1 MEYKDMTTNQQK
13 LVAFVTQHCD
23 SWRQHKQSEYTLMW
37 DEYERLYRGI
47 FNESEKTRSSERS
60 KIVTPAVAQAVD
72 TRLAELAEAV
82 LNNDNFFDIDDN
94 AEDQDKTDVEQVKK
108 VISER
113 FKKDKVKKQLNNVLR
128 LGEIYGTGVGE
139 LIVSKVKDSVPA
151 EQPLEG
157 LQGVK
162 QVGTLTTERISVKI
176 NPVSPK
182 NFLIDPNAMDI
193 EDALGCAVEE
203 FVSTH
208 KVISLMASGEYRPC
222 RLGGASSDDK
232 LEANGIENAYKEHKT
247 KILRYYGLVP
257 KEYLENQNSNVEAE
271 SELEKELEKVLGS
284 ESSEDYADLVE
295 AIVIIADDGHL
306 LKASKNVYM
315 MQDRP
320 LVVYRPEIVPGRF
333 WGRGTVEKGAQ
344 MQKGLDG
351 QIRSHL
357 DSVALTSA
365 PMMGVDVT
373 RMPRGFKFTIKP
385 GMSILTN
392 GRPSEILE
400 PLTFG
405 QPTPVN
411 IETATLFERML
422 QQATGT
428 VDSSGLP
435 SQVSN
440 QTDSGAL
447 SMALSGIIK
456 KNKQALVNF
465 NEDFLIPFIQK
476 AAWRFMQFDP
486 DAFPVKDWT
495 FIPITSM
502 GIMAREYE
510 QQQFIGL
517 LQTLGPDSPIV
528 PLIMT
533 GILENSSL
541 SNKQQLIAAMQ
552 QMSQPNPEQE
562 QAQQQVMQL
571 EMQERAAKVQ
581 KTEAEAE
588 KARQEAQ
595 AVPIEAK
602 AKWVAALSNNLDE
615 DQEGKDFERRARI
628 AELAL
633 KEKDLD
639 IKLQDISS
647 NERIAS
653 IQSETKNREIDTK
666 AQSEALRALAEAQ
679 KQVSTALTSEKEI
692 IRDPKTG
699 KAMGVRRKTKKEN
712 E

>member
-1 MEYKDMTTNQQK
+1 MEYKDMTTNQKK
-13 LVAFVTQHCD
+13 LVAFVTSHCD
-23 SWRQHKQSEYTLMW
+23 SWRQHKDSEYTTAW
-37 DEYERLYRGI
+37 EEYERLYRGV
-47 FNESEKTRSSERS
+47 FNESERTRQSERS

-82 LNNDNFFDIDDN
+82 LNNDTFFDIEDDFQ
-94 AEDQDKTDVEQVKK
+94 DQDKTDIEMVKNTM
-108 VISER
+108 SER
-113 FKKDKVKKQLNNVLR
+113 FKKDKVKKQLNLVLR

-139 LIVSKVKDSVPA
+139 LIVSKVKDSAPAQEPLKEVP
-151 EQPLEG
+151 G
-157 LQGVK
+157 LV
-162 QVGTLTTERISVKI
+162 QVGIRTTDRIAIKI

-182 NFLIDPNAMDI
+182 NFLIDPNATDI

-203 FVSTH
+203 YVSTH
-208 KVISLMASGEYRPC
+208 KIIGLMASKEYRPC
-222 RLGGASSDDK
+222 RLGGTANDDK
-232 LEANGIENAYKEHKT
+232 LEANGVENAYREHKT

-257 KEYLENQNSNVEAE
+257 REYIDNLDSNKEEE
-271 SELEKELEKVLGS
+271 SELDKALEEAIG
-284 ESSEDYADLVE
+284 EGANEDYGDLVE

-306 LKASKNVYM
+306 LKASKNAYM

-365 PMMGVDVT
+365 PMMGVDAT
-373 RMPRGFKFTIKP
+373 RMPRGFKFTIRP

-400 PLTFG
+400 PLVFG

-411 IETATLFERML
+411 IETASLFERML

-486 DAFPVKDWT
+486 EAFPVKDYR
-495 FIPITSM
+495 FIPITTM

-541 SNKQQLIAAMQ
+541 SNKQELIAAMKEMSKPDPAQ
-552 QMSQPNPEQE
+552 QQAQE
-562 QAQQQVMQL
+562 QAMQL
-571 EMQERAAKVQ
+571 DMAAKQAEVQ
-581 KTEAEAE
+581 KTQAEAG
-588 KARQEAQ
+588 KTQAEAA
-595 AVPIEAK
+595 AVPIVAK
-602 AKWVAALSNNLDE
+602 AKWIAALSNNLDE
-615 DQEGKDFERRARI
+615 DNEGKDFERRARI

-639 IKLQDISS
+639 IKLEDIAS
-647 NERIAS
+647 NERIAEKQMS
-653 IQSETKNREIDTK
+653 
-666 AQSEALRALAEAQ
+666 Q
-679 KQVSTALTSEKEI
+679 KTTN
-692 IRDPKTG
+692 TG
-699 KAMGVRRKTKKEN
+699 E
-712 E
+712 